1 MNWAEGFKRARNG
14 AMTGAMTGAM
24 EKANDTWLTS
34 PNQALMS
41 VIPLGV
47 GKSVM
52 ACSKLDANSDDP
64 SQRISTIDYLHHTIW
79 EAFPVHPK
87 CSRGKFW
94 RVSQPH

>member
-14 AMTGAMTGAM
+14 AMTGAM
-24 EKANDTWLTS
+24 EKANDTWLAS

-52 ACSKLDANSDDP
+52 AC
-64 SQRISTIDYLHHTIW
+64 Q
-79 EAFPVHPK
+79 
-87 CSRGKFW
+87 
-94 RVSQPH
+94 